1 MAKILIIDDD
11 IDIVESMRLILE
23 ANSHEVESAQN
34 GEEGLKKVKGFEPD
48 LIMLDVMMETTTS
61 GFHVAYQL
69 RNADPA
75 SEYAKYSKVPIL
87 MITAVSGKTRMPFD
101 PEKDKEFLPVD
112 GYIEKP
118 VHPQEL
124 LTKVRELTGPPF
136 QWRELTG

>member
-34 GEEGLKKVKGFEPD
+34 GEEGLQKVKGFEPD
-48 LIMLDVMMETTTS
+48 LIILDVMMETTTS

-69 RNADPA
+69 RSTDPS
-75 SEYAKYSKVPIL
+75 SEYANYSKIPIL

-112 GYIEKP
+112 GYIAKP
-118 VHPQEL
+118 ILPKAL
-124 LTKVRELTGPPF
+124 IAKIDELTG
-136 QWRELTG
+136 G

>member
-34 GEEGLKKVKGFEPD
+34 GEEGLQKVKGFEPD
-48 LIMLDVMMETTTS
+48 LIILDVMMETTTS

-75 SEYAKYSKVPIL
+75 SEYVKYSKVPIL
-87 MITAVSGKTRMPFD
+87 MITAVSDKTRMPFD
-101 PEKDKEFLPVD
+101 PETDKEFLPVD
-112 GYIEKP
+112 GYIAKP
-118 VHPQEL
+118 ILPKAL
-124 LTKVRELTGPPF
+124 IAKIDELTG
-136 QWRELTG
+136 G